1 MTKVYFAVLPPEEA
15 EKQLCIF
22 YICCPFP
29 SFKIESEILCQMN
42 NWIMTKWIIDT
53 FLIHMK
59 YNGSFSMLTYTLVSS
74 VKVSI
79 NGCSF
84 TDIHMKFRNVCML
97 SNRTLGVSVTNL
109 LRVGVYLSV
118 VPKCILPFSL
128 METVLLLSSRED
140 AAHPSALVVAVYTHF

>member
-1 MTKVYFAVLPPEEA
+1 
-15 EKQLCIF
+15 
-22 YICCPFP
+22 
-29 SFKIESEILCQMN
+29 
-42 NWIMTKWIIDT
+42 
-53 FLIHMK
+53 MK

-84 TDIHMKFRNVCML
+84 IDIHMKSRNVCML

>member
-1 MTKVYFAVLPPEEA
+1 MTKVYFAMLPPEQA

-42 NWIMTKWIIDT
+42 NWIMIKWIIDS
-53 FLIHMK
+53 FFIHMK

-84 TDIHMKFRNVCML
+84 TDIYMEFINVYIP
-97 SNRTLGVSVTNL
+97 NKRTPGISVAQL
-109 LRVGVYLSV
+109 LRAGVYLSV
-118 VPKCILPFSL
+118 IFQNVFCPSHWWKLCYCCHPGRMLHIP
-128 METVLLLSSRED
+128 VLW
-140 AAHPSALVVAVYTHF
+140 